1 MTLPGTRQTQRIGT
15 GGAHEIEFC
24 PAAGRGRNRFLAPGA
39 GALRGHLRRGH
50 SPASPAGRYEQPE
63 EPHRM
68 RRGGSSWPRTLSSS
82 VRPSVSGAC
91 HVSSGSLSG
100 SANQAVPLISITTCA
115 ASAPRV
121 ISQRQPRAR
130 APARTCLPRFALISQ
145 PTGPR
150 LRQRTRR
157 QASRAGRPR
166 RDPPGARRGATRA
179 RPEARSQSVT

>member
-100 SANQAVPLISITTCA
+100 SADQAVPLISITTCA